1 MVEVDIGSIMAGII
15 TGVVSGVSVFVIQRY
30 ISNRKISEK
39 DMFWKWNRDFDR
51 PAFYGAFTW
60 YSDQEM
66 YSGTIDDL
74 IRAINTGNIARG
86 IDAPLGYGR
95 SFIKNKDRRQQ
106 MGDVVQKLTKIKSTI
121 SQAEN
126 KIDEI
131 LQIYY
136 TETEDKKQE
145 LRDEM
150 DKIKE
155 DSKVIVDA
163 ERQEILDI
171 LNNIWRKMGI
181 PTIDSKIVS
190 SSNH

>member
-1 MVEVDIGSIMAGII
+1 
-15 TGVVSGVSVFVIQRY
+15 
-30 ISNRKISEK
+30 
-39 DMFWKWNRDFDR
+39 
-51 PAFYGAFTW
+51 
-60 YSDQEM
+60 
-66 YSGTIDDL
+66 
-74 IRAINTGNIARG
+74 
-86 IDAPLGYGR
+86 
-95 SFIKNKDRRQQ
+95 